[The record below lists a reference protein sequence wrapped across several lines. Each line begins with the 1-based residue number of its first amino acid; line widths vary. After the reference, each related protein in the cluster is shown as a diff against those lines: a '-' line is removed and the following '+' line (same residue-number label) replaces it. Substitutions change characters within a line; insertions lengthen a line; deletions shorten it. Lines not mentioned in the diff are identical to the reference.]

1 MQAWVAEGH
10 KGSCV
15 PHAGRVPHRA
25 AAFLSV
31 FMALSGLCGHT
42 GSSLVVASGAA
53 LWLQCTQASRRSG
66 FSCRRAWALKL
77 QVSSCVPWFSCP
89 SARGIFPEQR
99 ANPCLLCWQA
109 DSQPLDHQ
117 GSPVYR
123 LTFYPVAFLNL
134 LVNSNDIFSR
144 FLRIYYMQEDVI
156 HK

>member
-66 FSCRRAWALKL
+66 FSCRRAWALG
-77 QVSSCVPWFSCP
+77 
-89 SARGIFPEQR
+89 ARAAAATAPGLWR
-99 ANPCLLCWQA
+99 T
-109 DSQPLDHQ
+109 
-117 GSPVYR
+117 GS
-123 LTFYPVAFLNL
+123 AFLW
-134 LVNSNDIFSR
+134 
-144 FLRIYYMQEDVI
+144 YAQA
-156 HK
+156 

>member
-1 MQAWVAEGH
+1 MALLGPLCCMQAFSRCGEQGLLS
-10 KGSCV
+10 SC
-15 PHAGRVPHRA
+15 
-25 AAFLSV
+25 
-31 FMALSGLCGHT
+31 HT
-42 GSSLVVASGAA
+42 
-53 LWLQCTQASRRSG
+53 WASRCSG

-89 SARGIFPEQR
+89 SAHGIFPEQR